1 MTLSAVFLA
10 VAMLARFGTTSE
22 ILPISQGEQSASP
35 QCQQSVSCPQ
45 EYAPVCGSDG
55 VTYGNECEFQR
66 AACSKEIAGMIH
78 AGECDKGPAN
88 PLCITTVLACH
99 QVFNPVCGSDGRT
112 YANLC
117 LLSRWA
123 CFINDLTVAYKGACG
138 KLIINPYCKPARICP
153 MVYKPVCGSDWSTY
167 ANDCLFGDAAC
178 YNPELKK
185 VADKECPQAPLRRY
199 IIRL

>member
-78 AGECDKGPAN
+78 AGEC
-88 PLCITTVLACH
+88 
-99 QVFNPVCGSDGRT
+99 
-112 YANLC
+112 
-117 LLSRWA
+117 
-123 CFINDLTVAYKGACG
+123 G